1 VSVSVPGILLRN
13 WRLKGFSLL
22 LAALLWVIMQL
33 RDDTDTGRRDLPD
46 VEVRVSMMDTE
57 WIMLG
62 TPSPATIS
70 LSVRGSFGDL
80 FRAALAR
87 PVIMV
92 PVDSV
97 PKGDSTL
104 ELETSWVTN
113 LDHNRVTVEG
123 FDPASVQLRFERNTT
138 EPVPVSYRTIG
149 ELPESLALTGEPR
162 VNPLFVQAHG
172 PASVVDVL
180 ETVFLEP
187 LDLGSLTGPGH
198 FELDLDTAGL
208 EGIAVTPSTA
218 TLTVDAAP
226 KDSLVMPRR
235 PVELVVS
242 GGFVL
247 GEAVVGEPAAGQI
260 APGGLVAEPDSVT
273 VTLRGTADA
282 LLAAD
287 TSAVRVRV
295 LIAGDQLRDRLNED
309 GEVRVPVVVEGLG
322 TGSWLEGATDVDTVV
337 VRRASGS

>member
-1 VSVSVPGILLRN
+1 MSESVTGIFLRN

-33 RDDTDTGRRDLPD
+33 RDETDTGRRDLPD
-46 VEVRVSMMDTE
+46 VEVRVSMMDPE
-57 WIMLG
+57 WVMLG
-62 TPSPATIS
+62 PPSPATIS

-80 FRAALAR
+80 FRAALSR
-87 PVIMV
+87 PVVMV

-97 PKGDSTL
+97 PKEDSTL
-104 ELETSWVTN
+104 ELEADWVTN
-113 LDHNRVTVEG
+113 LDHSRVTVDG
-123 FDPASVQLRFERNTT
+123 FDPGSVRLHFERNTT

-162 VNPLFVQAHG
+162 VNPLFVQARG

-187 LDLGSLTGPGH
+187 LDLSAITGPGQ
-198 FELDLDTAGL
+198 FELGLDTAGL
-208 EGIAVTPSTA
+208 EGVAVTPSTA
-218 TLTVDAAP
+218 ILTVDAAP

-235 PVELVVS
+235 VELVVS
-242 GGFVL
+242 GVFAS
-247 GEAVVGEPAAGQI
+247 GE
-260 APGGLVAEPDSVT
+260 LVAEPDSVT

-282 LLAAD
+282 LSAAD

-295 LIAGDQLRDRLNED
+295 LIAGDELRDRLNED
-309 GEVRVPVVVEGLG
+309 GEARVPVVVEGLG
-322 TGSWLEGATDVDTVV
+322 TGSWLESTTDVDTVV
-337 VRRASGS
+337 VRAGAIS